1 MKVTIE
7 IPYENVQ
14 RQNLQVGDGILVKKS
29 IEPLNRFQGK
39 IIKIE
44 LTSQEAGDG
53 GGGFRAG

>member
-14 RQNLQVGDGILVKKS
+14 RQNLQIGDGILVKKS
-29 IEPLNRFQGK
+29 IEPLNRFQGTITK
-39 IIKIE
+39 LE
-44 LTSQEAGDG
+44 FTEEEQA